1 MDETNDE
8 EENVNLYDNND
19 SDDDDDDYDD
29 KDDKDDDA
37 WTGQR
42 HGNENL

>member
-37 WTGQR
+37 WTRQR